1 MSKRFSFAWVA
12 LAIIALVAADQL
24 TKAYV
29 NAHLVLGDEHPV
41 IPGLLNF
48 TFVRN
53 QGAAW
58 GILQGWHLALAFLAI
73 AMLVVLA
80 VFRKRIFGSGRLAT
94 MVFVLL
100 FAGIA
105 GNFIDR
111 VFLGYVVDFI
121 DFFHGAWHFPAFNIA
136 DSCICVGV
144 FLYMFR
150 AFFPQPGTTSE
161 AGAAEQPSSQTR
173 EKTK

>member
-1 MSKRFSFAWVA
+1 MA
-12 LAIIALVAADQL
+12 LDQL

-29 NAHLVLGDEHPV
+29 NTRCRVGFERPV

-58 GILQGWHLALAFLAI
+58 GILQGWHLVLAALAV
-73 AMLVVLA
+73 AMLAVLA
-80 VFRKRIFGSGRLAT
+80 VFRKRIFGAGRAADV
-94 MVFVLL
+94 VFVLL

-105 GNFIDR
+105 GNFADR

-121 DFFHGAWHFPAFNIA
+121 DFFHGDWHFPAFNVA
-136 DSCICVGV
+136 DSCICAGV

-150 AFFPQPGTTSE
+150 SLFPGKE
-161 AGAAEQPSSQTR
+161 IRAGAADGKGGAR
-173 EKTK
+173 

>member
-1 MSKRFSFAWVA
+1 MN
-12 LAIIALVAADQL
+12 
-24 TKAYV
+24 T
-29 NAHLVLGDEHPV
+29 HLVLGFEHSV

-58 GILQGWHLALAFLAI
+58 GILQGWHLVLAALAV

-80 VFRKRIFGSGRLAT
+80 VFRKKIFGSGRLAT
-94 MVFVLL
+94 SVFVLL

-121 DFFHGAWHFPAFNIA
+121 DFFHGDWHFPAFNIA
-136 DSCICVGV
+136 DSCICIGV

-150 AFFPQPGTTSE
+150 SFFPGKEPVVEVKADKDG
-161 AGAAEQPSSQTR
+161 
-173 EKTK
+173 EK